1 VTHADSPIDR
11 VSRHTARAR
20 LERLLFLAVGVAG
33 VVYGALLY
41 PGKGGISGQSPQLEP
56 TYAWLLVFVAL
67 VMPVLLGVLVW
78 VLPRQWMRAIA
89 GTTCVVFAGAM
100 VLFPFALTGDYLQ
113 DDQVP
118 WFQGIHALH
127 AMIAAIV
134 WQGRFVWIYA
144 IAQGP
149 IIGWVQLMV
158 REDSQRAAFLDAL
171 GSTEFAVIL
180 MGAAVAVVGAADRQ
194 DRASERAR
202 AQAARGA
209 ATRTREREET
219 RINAMV
225 HDDIMSVLLTA
236 SRENPPA
243 SLAAQATVALKS
255 IATLDDHDATAREYD
270 ADEFYGALRDV
281 VLGIAPDAKL
291 SRETWAPATIP
302 AEVVSALSDALGEA
316 LRNSIRHADPTGE
329 GIEREVTVD
338 IEADAVTVAMRDTG
352 KGFNPRAVASR
363 RLGIRL
369 SIVDRMA
376 LVPGGRGEVRSRP
389 GAGAVV
395 ILTWVRPR

>member
-1 VTHADSPIDR
+1 VIDADAPIDR

-20 LERLLFLAVGVAG
+20 LERLLFLAVAVAG
-33 VVYGALLY
+33 VVYGALLF
-41 PGKGGISGQSPQLEP
+41 PGPGGIQAQAPQLEP
-56 TYAWLLVFVAL
+56 LYAWFLVFVAIL
-67 VMPVLLGVLVW
+67 MPVVLGALTW
-78 VLPRQWMRAIA
+78 ILPRQWMRAIA
-89 GTTCVVFAGAM
+89 GATCLVFAGAM
-100 VLFPFALTGDYLQ
+100 VLFPFALTGDYLAN
-113 DDQVP
+113 DQVP

-134 WQGRFVWIYA
+134 WQGRFVWVYA
-144 IAQGP
+144 IVQGP

-158 REDSQRAAFLDAL
+158 RPDSGRAAFLDAV

-243 SLAAQATVALKS
+243 SLADQARVALHS
-255 IATLDDHDATAREYD
+255 IATLDDRDAASREYD
-270 ADEFYGALRDV
+270 ADEFFGTVQDI
-281 VLGIAPDAKL
+281 VLGIAPDAAL
-291 SRETWAPATIP
+291 SRETWAQAMIP
-302 AEVVSALSDALGEA
+302 AEVVSAMSDALGEA
-316 LRNSIRHADPTGE
+316 LRNSVRHADPGNE
-329 GIEREVTVD
+329 GVAREVTVD
-338 IEADAVTVAMRDTG
+338 IEADAVTVAVRDTG
-352 KGFNPRAVASR
+352 KGFNPRAVAQR

-389 GAGAVV
+389 GSGTVV

>member
-1 VTHADSPIDR
+1 MTEAESPIDR

-33 VVYGALLY
+33 LVYGLLLY
-41 PGKGGISGQSPQLEP
+41 PGSGGIKGQSPQLEP
-56 TYAWLLVFVAL
+56 TYAWFLVIVSL
-67 VMPVLLGVLVW
+67 VLPVMLGVLVW

-89 GTTCVVFAGAM
+89 GTTCLVFAVAM
-100 VLFPFALTGDYLQ
+100 VLFPFALTGDYLA

-158 REDSQRAAFLDAL
+158 REDSQRAAFLDAI

-243 SLAAQATVALKS
+243 SLADQARVALQS
-255 IATLDDHDATAREYD
+255 IATLDDRDAASREYD
-270 ADEFYGALRDV
+270 ADEFYGTLRDI
-281 VLGIAPDAKL
+281 VLGLAPDAKL
-291 SRETWAPATIP
+291 SRETWADTTIP
-302 AEVVSALSDALGEA
+302 ADVVSAVSDALGEA
-316 LRNSIRHADPTGE
+316 LRNSIRHADPAGE

-338 IEADAVTVAMRDTG
+338 IEAHAVTVAVRDTG